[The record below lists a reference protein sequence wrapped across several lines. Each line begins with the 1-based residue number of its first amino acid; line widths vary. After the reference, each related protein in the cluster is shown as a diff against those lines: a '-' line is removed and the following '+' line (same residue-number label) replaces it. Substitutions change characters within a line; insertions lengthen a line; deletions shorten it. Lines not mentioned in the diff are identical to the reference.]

1 MKKQD
6 ISEKNF
12 EVEHVIK
19 VLSEKSGYRVRSKIN
34 FDKKLL
40 LDVDLLLEFVKNTQ
54 SKQWE
59 KFVNQYPSSTEET
72 FIKHLA
78 KYIDEYGTLD
88 ILRNGFKDRGAKFEL
103 AFFKPVS
110 GRNPEHERLY
120 RQNIFSVI
128 NQLEFSQKNHKS
140 LDVVL
145 FLNGLP
151 IISAELKNHFT
162 GQNYKDAIRQYRFDR
177 DSREPFFSR
186 CFAHFAVDNDTVFFT
201 TQLQGELTR
210 FLPFNKGLSNPEDS
224 RGFKVAYLYYDVWHP
239 DSLLEIVGK
248 FVQII
253 KKADKKGKEKQAI
266 IFPRY
271 HQLTSVRNLIQA
283 SFINKAGKNYLI
295 QHSAGSGKTFTIS
308 WLAHQLSQL
317 HDKQDR
323 RIFDS
328 VVVISDRKV
337 IDRQLKEAV
346 NQFEKKRGIVGTAK
360 KSKELQE
367 FLEEGKNIIVTTI
380 QKFPFVVDKI
390 KKLKGRDFAVIIDEA
405 HSSQGGETSKKMK
418 QTLSFASLEEAEKK
432 DKEKIDVEDKI
443 LRDIRSRGRVRNVS
457 FYAFTA
463 TPKKETLEL
472 FGEKQPNG
480 EFIPFSLYSMKQ
492 AIDEG
497 FILDVLENYMTYKTY
512 FKLIK
517 TIEQDPE
524 FEKKEAISMLHRYV
538 SLHDHAIKE
547 KVNVVLDHFLKNTR
561 WQING
566 KAKVMIV
573 TRSRLHAVR
582 FKLEVDRQLKR
593 RGTDF
598 ETLVAFTGTIKD
610 GGNEYTE
617 ANMNGFGE
625 SQTRDK
631 FDTEKYRILIV
642 AEKFQTGFDQ
652 PLLHSMYIDKKLVGL
667 RAVQTLSRLN
677 RIHPGKNSTFV
688 LDFVNE
694 AEDIQKAFQPYYQAT
709 VLIEGVDPNKLY
721 KIQKSIDKFE
731 IIDYEGVEQFAK
743 FWYST
748 EDQSKLHKVLAP
760 AVKRF
765 KSLGGKDEGKEKQK
779 EFRDLLRR
787 FSKLYTFVAQVVT
800 FEDPDLEKLHLYCRF
815 LLKKLPLIGKVLPKE
830 ILDAVDM
837 SKFQLK
843 RTFDGVIP
851 LRDGDKSLPG
861 IIAEPK
867 GKYKTEKDR
876 LSRIIENINEIFGKI
891 FTGDEKE
898 KIIEISRNI
907 KSDKDYAAS
916 VKAGNPRD
924 ALRLLF
930 GEIFEKQFV
939 KMYERD
945 FNFFKKVEENP
956 RVKNALKEGLF
967 ETIYQTK

>member
-1 MKKQD
+1 MKKQH

-12 EVEHVIK
+12 EVKHVVK
-19 VLSEKSGYRVRSKIN
+19 VLCDENGYQLRDKN
-34 FDKKLL
+34 DFDKKLL
-40 LDVDLLLEFVKNTQ
+40 LDTGLLSEFVKNTQ
-54 SKQWE
+54 PKQWE
-59 KFVNQYPSSTEET
+59 KFVNQYPSSPKEI
-72 FIKHLA
+72 FVKHLA
-78 KYIDEYGTLD
+78 NYIDEYGTLD
-88 ILRNGFKDRGAKFEL
+88 VLRNGFKDRGAKFEL

-120 RQNIFSVI
+120 QQNIFSVI
-128 NQLEFSQKNHKS
+128 NQLEFSQKDHKS

-151 IISAELKNHFT
+151 FISAELKNHLT

-177 DSREPFFSR
+177 DPREPFFSR

-201 TQLQGELTR
+201 TQLQGELTK
-210 FLPFNKGLSNPEDS
+210 FLPFNKELTNPEDP
-224 RGFKVAYLYYDVWHP
+224 RGFKVAYLYYDVWRP

-248 FVQII
+248 FVQTI
-253 KKADKKGKEKQAI
+253 KKTDKKGKEKQVT

-271 HQLTSVRNLIQA
+271 HQLTSVRNLVKA
-283 SFINKAGKNYLI
+283 SFANQAGKNYLI

-308 WLAHQLSQL
+308 WLAHQSSQL
-317 HDKQDR
+317 HNKQDK

-328 VVVISDRKV
+328 VVVVSDRRV

-346 NQFEKKRGIVGTAK
+346 SQFEKRKGIVGTAK
-360 KSKELQE
+360 KSKNLRE

-380 QKFPFVVDKI
+380 QKFPFVVDEI
-390 KKLKGRDFAVIIDEA
+390 KKLSGSNFAVIIDEA

-418 QTLSFASLEEAEKK
+418 QTLSFTSLEEAEKK
-432 DKEKIDVEDKI
+432 DAKEVDVEDKI
-443 LRDIRSRGRVRNVS
+443 LKDIRSRGKVKNVS

-472 FGEKQPNG
+472 FGEKQPSG

-492 AIDEG
+492 AIEEG
-497 FILDVLENYMTYKTY
+497 FILDVLENYMSYRTY

-524 FEKKEAISMLHRYV
+524 FEKKEATSVLHRYV
-538 SLHDHAIKE
+538 SLHDHAINE
-547 KVNVVLDHFLKNTR
+547 KVNVILDHFFKNTR

-566 KAKVMIV
+566 RAKAMIV

-582 FKLEVDRQLKR
+582 FKLEVDRQLKE
-593 RGTDF
+593 RGADF
-598 ETLVAFTGTIKD
+598 EALVAFTGTVPD
-610 GGNEYTE
+610 GGNDFTE

-625 SQTRDK
+625 SQSRDK
-631 FDTEKYRILIV
+631 FATDKYRILVV

-652 PLLHSMYIDKKLVGL
+652 PLLHSMYVDKRLVDL

-694 AEDIQKAFQPYYQAT
+694 AEDIQKAFQPYYQTT

-721 KIQKSIDKFE
+721 KMQKSIDKFE
-731 IIDYEGVEQFAK
+731 IVDYEDVEEFAK
-743 FWYST
+743 LWYTT
-748 EDQSKLHKVLAP
+748 EDQSSLHKVLAP

-765 KSLGGKDEGKEKQK
+765 KSLDGEDEGKEKQK

-787 FSKLYTFVAQVVT
+787 FSKLYTFIAQVVT

-837 SKFQLK
+837 NKFQLR
-843 RTFDGVIP
+843 RTFDGAIP
-851 LRDGDKSLPG
+851 LRDEDKPLPG

-876 LSRIIENINEIFGKI
+876 LSRIIENINEVFGKI
-891 FTGDEKE
+891 FTGDERE

-907 KSDKDYAAS
+907 KSDKDYSAS

-930 GEIFEKQFV
+930 GEIFDKQFV

-956 RVKNALKEGLF
+956 KVKKALKEGLF
-967 ETIYQTK
+967 EAIYQT

>member
-1 MKKQD
+1 MKKQN
-6 ISEKNF
+6 ISEQNF
-12 EVEHVIK
+12 EVENVIK
-19 VLSEKSGYRVRSKIN
+19 MLVEKHGYKARNKTN
-34 FDKKLL
+34 FDKKFLLDKQLL
-40 LDVDLLLEFVKNTQ
+40 LQFIKETQ
-54 SKQWE
+54 PKEWE
-59 KFVNQYPSSTEET
+59 KFINQYPSSPEET
-72 FIKHLA
+72 FVKHLA
-78 KYIDEYGTLD
+78 KHIDEYGTLD
-88 ILRNGFKDRGAKFEL
+88 VLRNDFKDRGVKFEL
-103 AFFKPVS
+103 AFFKPIS
-110 GRNPEHERLY
+110 HRNPEHEELY

-151 IISAELKNHFT
+151 IISTELKNHFT
-162 GQNYKDAIRQYRFDR
+162 GQNYKDAIRQYRFNR
-177 DSREPFFSR
+177 DPREPFFSR
-186 CFAHFAVDNDTVFFT
+186 CFAHFSVDNDTVFFT
-201 TQLQGELTR
+201 TKLEGELTR

-224 RGFKVAYLYYDVWHP
+224 RGFKTAYLYYDIWQP

-248 FVQII
+248 FIQIV
-253 KKADKKGKEKQAI
+253 KKTSKKGEEKQI
-266 IFPRY
+266 TIFPRY
-271 HQLTSVRNLIQA
+271 HQLTSVRSLVKA
-283 SFINKAGKNYLI
+283 SFTNKAGKNYLI

-328 VVVISDRKV
+328 VVVVSDRKV

-346 NQFEKKRGIVGTAK
+346 SQFEKKRGIVGTAK
-360 KSKELQE
+360 KAKELQE

-380 QKFPFVVDKI
+380 QKFPFVVEEI
-390 KKLKGRDFAVIIDEA
+390 KKLSGSNFAVIIDEA
-405 HSSQGGETSKKMK
+405 HSSQGGEISKKMK

-443 LRDIRSRGRVRNVS
+443 LKDIRSRGRVKNVS

-463 TPKKETLEL
+463 TPKKETSEL

-480 EFIPFSLYSMKQ
+480 EFMPFSLYSMKQ

-512 FKLIK
+512 FKLVK
-517 TIEQDPE
+517 TIEQDPK
-524 FEKKEAISMLHRYV
+524 FEKKEAVSMLHRYV

-547 KVNVVLDHFLKNTR
+547 KVNIILNHFFKNTR

-566 KAKVMIV
+566 KAKAMIV

-582 FKLEVDRQLKR
+582 FKLEVDRQLKKR
-593 RGTDF
+593 EVDF
-598 ETLVAFTGTIKD
+598 EALVAFTGIIKD

-617 ANMNGFGE
+617 ANMNGFSE

-631 FDTEKYRILIV
+631 FATDKYRILVV

-652 PLLHSMYIDKKLVGL
+652 PLLHSMYVDKKLVGL

-677 RIHPGKNSTFV
+677 RIYPGKNSTFV

-709 VLIEGVDPNKLY
+709 VLTEGVDPNKLY
-721 KIQKSIDKFE
+721 KIQKSIDKFK
-731 IIDYEGVEQFAK
+731 IVDYEDVEQFAK
-743 FWYST
+743 LWYTT
-748 EDQSKLHKVLAP
+748 EDQSKLHKTLSSAI
-760 AVKRF
+760 KRF
-765 KSLGGKDEGKEKQK
+765 KSLGGKEESKEKQK

-815 LLKKLPLIGKVLPKE
+815 LLKKLPLVGKVLPKE

-837 SKFQLK
+837 NKFQIR
-843 RTFDGVIP
+843 RTFSGVIP
-851 LRDGDKSLPG
+851 LRDEDKPLPG
-861 IIAEPK
+861 IIAESRAI
-867 GKYKTEKDR
+867 YKTEKDR
-876 LSRIIENINEIFGKI
+876 LSKIIENINELFGKI

-916 VKAGNPRD
+916 VNAGNPRD

-930 GEIFEKQFV
+930 SEIFDKQFV

-967 ETIYQTK
+967 ETVYQAK

>member
-1 MKKQD
+1 MKKIN

-12 EVEHVIK
+12 EVGHVVR
-19 VLSEKSGYRVRSKIN
+19 VLSEENGYRVRRKRD
-34 FDKKLL
+34 FDKRLL
-40 LDVDLLLEFVKNTQ
+40 LDTGLVLEFIKNTQ
-54 SKQWE
+54 PKEWQ
-59 KFVNQYPSSTEET
+59 KFVSQYPSASRET
-72 FIKHLA
+72 FVKHLS
-78 KYIDEYGTLD
+78 KHIDEYGTLD
-88 ILRNGFKDRGAKFEL
+88 VLRNGFKDRGAKFEL

-110 GRNPEHERLY
+110 HRNPEHQKLY
-120 RQNIFSVI
+120 QQNIFSVI

-140 LDVVL
+140 LDLVL

-151 IISAELKNHFT
+151 IISSELKNHLT
-162 GQNYKDAIRQYRFDR
+162 GQNYKDAIRQYRFNR
-177 DSREPFFSR
+177 DPREPFFSR
-186 CFAHFAVDNDTVFFT
+186 CFSHFAVDNDTAFFT
-201 TQLQGELTR
+201 TELQGELTK
-210 FLPFNKGLSNPEDS
+210 FLPFNKGLVNPEDR
-224 RGFKVAYLYYDVWHP
+224 RGFRVAYLYHDIWQP
-239 DSLLEIVGK
+239 DSLLEIAGK
-248 FVQII
+248 FVQTI
-253 KKADKKGKEKQAI
+253 KETDKKGKEKQI
-266 IFPRY
+266 TIFPRY
-271 HQLTSVRNLIQA
+271 HQLISVRNLIKT
-283 SFINKAGKNYLI
+283 SFSEKAGKNYLI

-308 WLAHQLSQL
+308 WLAHQLSQM
-317 HDKQDR
+317 HDKDDK

-328 VVVISDRKV
+328 VVVVSDRRV

-346 NQFEKKRGIVGTAK
+346 SQFEKRKGIVATAK

-367 FLEEGKNIIVTTI
+367 FLEEGKNIIITTI

-390 KKLKGRDFAVIIDEA
+390 KKLGGKNFSVIIDEA

-418 QTLSFASLEEAEKK
+418 QTLSFVSLKEAEKK
-432 DKEKIDVEDKI
+432 DTKEIDVEDKI
-443 LRDIRSRGRVRNVS
+443 LQDIRSRGKVKNVS

-472 FGEKQPNG
+472 FGEKQLNG

-524 FEKKEAISMLHRYV
+524 FEKKEAVSMLHRYV

-547 KVNVVLDHFLKNTR
+547 KVNVILDHFFKNTR
-561 WQING
+561 WQIGG
-566 KAKVMIV
+566 KAKAMIV

-582 FKLEVDRQLKR
+582 FKLEVDRQLKE
-593 RGTDF
+593 RGADF
-598 ETLVAFTGTIKD
+598 EALVAFTGTIKD
-610 GGNEYTE
+610 AGNEYTE
-617 ANMNGFGE
+617 AKMNGFGE

-631 FDTEKYRILIV
+631 FTNDKYRILVV

-652 PLLHSMYIDKKLVGL
+652 PLLHSMYVDKKLAGL

-677 RIHPGKNSTFV
+677 RTHPGKDSTFV

-694 AEDIQKAFQPYYQAT
+694 AGDIQKAFQPYYQTTILA
-709 VLIEGVDPNKLY
+709 EGVDPNRLY
-721 KIQKSIDKFE
+721 KMQKKIDKFE
-731 IIDYEGVEQFAK
+731 IIDYEDVEKFARL
-743 FWYST
+743 WYTT
-748 EDQSKLHKVLAP
+748 EDQSKLHKSLTP
-760 AVKRF
+760 AIERF
-765 KSLGGKDEGKEKQK
+765 KLLDGEEEAKEKQK

-815 LLKKLPLIGKVLPKE
+815 LLKKLPLTGKVLPKE

-837 SKFQLK
+837 NKFQLK
-843 RTFDGVIP
+843 KTFDGVIY
-851 LRDGDKSLPG
+851 LRDEDKPLSG
-861 IIAEPK
+861 IVAEPK

-876 LSRIIENINEIFGKI
+876 LSKIIEGINEVFGKI
-891 FTGDEKE
+891 FTKDERE
-898 KIIEISRNI
+898 KIVEMSRNI

-924 ALRLLF
+924 ALRLVF
-930 GEIFEKQFV
+930 SEIFDKQFV

-945 FNFFKKVEENP
+945 FSFFKKVEENP
-956 RVKNALKEGLF
+956 KVKQALKEGLF
-967 ETIYQTK
+967 EAIYQTA